1 VGMQHLDN
9 SIADMYS
16 KGFIDRE
23 EAVARSNNPGKMNK
37 LLTPMEQLEVTQP
50 PEFAACDS

>member
-1 VGMQHLDN
+1 MQNMDN

-23 EAVARSNNPGKMNK
+23 EAVIRSNNPAKMSKMLSSDKN
-37 LLTPMEQLEVTQP
+37 MEVVK
-50 PEFAACDS
+50 AGANS